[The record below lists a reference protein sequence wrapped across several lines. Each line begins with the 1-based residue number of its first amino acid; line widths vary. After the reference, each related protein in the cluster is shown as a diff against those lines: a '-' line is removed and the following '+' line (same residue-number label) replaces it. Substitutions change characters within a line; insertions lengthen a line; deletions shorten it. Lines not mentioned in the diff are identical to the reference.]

1 MIEKEWIPFLCNAG
15 GKIMK
20 LIERASYMDF
30 LQRNRERPIIKVVS
44 GVRRC
49 GKSTL
54 FALYHRYLLQDGV
67 KEEQIHVINFED
79 LAFEELQEYHALYRY
94 VCDRLVP
101 GQWNYVFLDEIQHVS
116 QFEKAVDSL
125 FIKEN
130 VDIYLTGSNAYF
142 MSSDLATLLSG
153 RYVELR
159 MLPLSFR
166 EFCSRET
173 LREKFSRKEL
183 YEKYTKESSFPY
195 AMQLDGQEKDINE
208 YLQGIYSTILL
219 KDVVARMRI
228 ADADMLESVT
238 KYLFLHVGS
247 LLSPKKIADSMTS
260 AGRKIDGKTVERYL
274 QGLQDGLLVYR
285 ADRFNL
291 VCKDVLRI
299 NPKYYVVDAAMRFFL
314 IGRKGQDT
322 GHVLENIVYLELLRR
337 GFHICV
343 GALPSG
349 EVDFVARDENGQIY
363 IQVAESTQQPE
374 VLERELKSLRA
385 IKDNYPKLLLT
396 LDEVGAT
403 ADYDGIQKKNVLRWL
418 LGEE

>member
-1 MIEKEWIPFLCNAG
+1 MKKEWIPFLLGEN
-15 GKIMK
+15 IMK
-20 LIERASYMDF
+20 LIERATYMDF

-54 FALYHRYLLQDGV
+54 FSLYQQYLLQDGV
-67 KEEQIHVINFED
+67 SGEQIHVINFED
-79 LAFEELQEYHALYRY
+79 LAFEELQEYHALYDY
-94 VCDRLVP
+94 VCERLVT
-101 GQWNYVFLDEIQHVS
+101 GKWNYVFLDEVQHVPH
-116 QFEKAVDSL
+116 FEKAVDSL

-130 VDIYLTGSNAYF
+130 VDLYITGSNAYF
-142 MSSDLATLLSG
+142 MSGELATLLSG

-166 EFCSRET
+166 EFCSRDD
-173 LREKFSRKEL
+173 LREKFSLSEL
-183 YEKYTKESSFPY
+183 YEKYTRESSFPY
-195 AMQLDGQEKDINE
+195 AMQLEGREKDVHE

-219 KDVVARMRI
+219 KDVVARLRI
-228 ADADMLESVT
+228 ADAKMLESVT
-238 KYLFLHVGS
+238 KYIFLHVGS

-274 QGLQDGLLVYR
+274 QGLQDGLLVYQ
-285 ADRFNL
+285 ADRFQL
-291 VCKDVLRI
+291 VGKEVLRI

-337 GFHICV
+337 GYEVYV
-343 GALPSG
+343 GALPGG
-349 EVDFVARDENGQIY
+349 EVDFVAQDESGQSY
-363 IQVAESTQQPE
+363 YQVSESTQQPE
-374 VLERELKSLRA
+374 VLARELKSLQA
-385 IKDNYPKLLLT
+385 LKDNYPKYLLT
-396 LDEVGAT
+396 FDEVNAT
-403 ADYDGIQKKNVLRWL
+403 ADYGGIKKRNVLRWL

>member
-1 MIEKEWIPFLCNAG
+1 
-15 GKIMK
+15 MK

-54 FALYHRYLLQDGV
+54 FSLYQHHLLQDGV
-67 KEEQIHVINFED
+67 TEEQIHVINFEN
-79 LAFEELQEYHALYRY
+79 LEFEDLQEYHALYRY
-94 VCDRLVP
+94 VCERLVP
-101 GQWNYVFLDEIQHVS
+101 GKWNYVFLDEIQHVP

-125 FIKEN
+125 FIKEK
-130 VDIYLTGSNAYF
+130 VDIYITGSNAYF

-166 EFCSRET
+166 EFCSRER
-173 LREKFSRKEL
+173 LQEAFSLQEL
-183 YEKYTKESSFPY
+183 YEKYTRESSFPY
-195 AMQLDGQEKDINE
+195 AMQLDGREKDINE
-208 YLQGIYSTILL
+208 YMQGIYSTILL
-219 KDVVARMRI
+219 KDIVARLRI
-228 ADADMLESVT
+228 ADA
-238 KYLFLHVGS
+238 
-247 LLSPKKIADSMTS
+247 
-260 AGRKIDGKTVERYL
+260 KTVERYL
-274 QGLQDGLLVYR
+274 QGLQDGLLVYQ

-291 VCKDVLRI
+291 VGKEVLRI
-299 NPKYYVVDAAMRFFL
+299 NSKYYVVDAAMRFFL

-337 GFHICV
+337 GYRVYV

-349 EVDFVARDENGQIY
+349 EVDFVAQNERGHVY

-374 VLERELKSLRA
+374 VLERELKSLRS
-385 IKDNYPKLLLT
+385 IKDNYPKYLLT
-396 LDEVGAT
+396 LDEVNAT
-403 ADYDGIQKKNVLRWL
+403 ADYDGIKKRNVLRWL
-418 LGEE
+418 LEEE